1 MWLDI
6 LEQVLIAIITAA
18 ITAAAG
24 YLVKYLSAKKAEDKE
39 NKLVQAGCD
48 LIADVVNA
56 TTQTVVKDLKAGN
69 LFTKEKA
76 VEVKDNVLNTL
87 KTELSA
93 EQISAIQKKY
103 NLSIEDFLSTKI
115 ESVIAN
121 NKK

>member
-18 ITAAAG
+18 ISAAAG
-24 YLVKYLSAKKAEDKE
+24 YLVNYLSTKKAEDKE

-48 LIADVVNA
+48 LITDVVNA